1 MFFPHLNVRCLVFS
15 QEWYHQIEAL
25 CDSSMDAKTN
35 KTFKKKRLWG
45 IHHYRPI
52 FADFCHLLFVP
63 SSVPHN
69 VRKESPMTCQ
79 SLGNPTK
86 VVFFQTPK
94 KWCFFD
100 MDTGKTDCHV
110 PTSFFSCFG
119 VPQLK
124 QDVVSMFW
132 DLTINY
138 TSNTYITWLAGTVN
152 SKDL

>member
-1 MFFPHLNVRCLVFS
+1 MFFPHLNVRCLVFF

-45 IHHYRPI
+45 IHHYGPI

-86 VVFFQTPK
+86 VVLFSNPK
-94 KWCFFD
+94 KVVFFWH
-100 MDTGKTDCHV
+100 GHRKNWLSCSYIVFFLFRSSPVKTRRREHV
-110 PTSFFSCFG
+110 LRSYDKLY
-119 VPQLK
+119 VEYLH
-124 QDVVSMFW
+124 
-132 DLTINY
+132 N
-138 TSNTYITWLAGTVN
+138 LAPWN
-152 SKDL
+152 S

>member
-45 IHHYRPI
+45 IHHYGPI

-86 VVFFQTPK
+86 VFFFKPQKSGVFLTWTQEKLIVMFL
-94 KWCFFD
+94 
-100 MDTGKTDCHV
+100 HR
-110 PTSFFSCFG
+110 FFSCFG

-132 DLTINY
+132 DLTTNY
-138 TSNTYITWLAGTVN
+138 TSNTYITWLPGTVN